1 MTRFAYWTFVAVLI
15 LPGLVSAHDCVDS
28 ACAQDVASIAGQ
40 DDVAHVLSDLSADY
54 TSGRLS
60 SQQCHLLAHQLGR
73 RAFDVSGLSVA
84 GLKDAHVCRSGFI
97 HGLFEHAVLRADSSN
112 LSSLCLAYGPG
123 TTARSLNC
131 LHGLG
136 HGLYSRFG
144 DVEQSLAYCV
154 KTGGGPIAAKVCAGG
169 VFMDAFLGGHSNR
182 PADANDSDPFVFC
195 QRFDFA
201 EECLRYSVLGLSRR
215 HLSSTISVKDCDG
228 APPGF
233 SVFCRQGVGV
243 FSAKLN
249 DYNPRSILASCSND
263 STCMNAAAFES
274 GFSGEA
280 FKGSALC
287 LSTGMVESIPCWTHL
302 VGGYSYYW
310 GG

>member
-1 MTRFAYWTFVAVLI
+1 MTWFVRWTFVALLVF
-15 LPGLVSAHDCVDS
+15 PGLVSAHDCIDS
-28 ACAQDVASIAGQ
+28 SCARERITITGQ
-40 DDVAHVLSDLSADY
+40 DDVAHALSDLSGNYA
-54 TSGRLS
+54 SGLLS
-60 SQQCHLLAHQLGR
+60 SQQCHGLAHQLGR
-73 RAFDVSGLSVA
+73 HAFDVSGVSAA
-84 GLKDAHVCRSGFI
+84 GLKDAHACRSGFI
-97 HGLFEHAVLRADSSN
+97 HGLFERAVLRTDSSN
-112 LSSLCLAYGPG
+112 LSFLCVPFDSG

-136 HGLYSRFG
+136 HGMYSRFE
-144 DVEQSLAYCV
+144 DVRLSLAYCV
-154 KTGGGPIAAKVCAGG
+154 KTGGPTAAKVCAGG
-169 VFMDAFLGGHSNR
+169 VFMDAFLGGHTDR
-182 PADANDSDPFVFC
+182 PADADDSDPFVFC

-201 EECLRYSVLGLSRR
+201 EACFRYSVLGTSRR
-215 HLSSTISVKDCDG
+215 HPSSTISVKDCDD

-233 SVFCRQGVGV
+233 SVFCRQGVGA
-243 FSAKLN
+243 FSAKWN
-249 DYNPRSILASCSND
+249 DYSPSSIIASCSDD

-287 LSTGMVESIPCWTHL
+287 LSTGMVGLIPCWTHL